1 MIKIMTA
8 PLNCQHHLF
17 SLDHQYT
24 YLNSAYMGPLAIP
37 VQQAGE
43 QALKQRA
50 FPVTLTPTDFFSHAD
65 AVRSLCAK
73 LVNADA
79 QSVALIPNA
88 AAGINIAAQNIRL
101 KAGQNIV
108 LLGEQF
114 PSNVYPWFNFRDQ
127 GIEVK
132 FASPP
137 ALSPGQGR
145 TAAWNETLLDCID
158 ANTAVVSLEQAHWTD
173 GTLFDLVQVRQ
184 ACDKVGALLIVDA
197 TQTVGAHPFDCAT
210 IRPDLLVVHSYKSML
225 SNYGLGFA
233 VVGPRLINGKPQEES
248 WLMRKGAE
256 DFSKLVDYQ
265 DDYAAGARRF
275 DTSLRA
281 NPSLIGML
289 KASCELLLQWQP
301 ARIRQY
307 LLRIETPI
315 VAKLKAAGFSIAD
328 DGDRAANIFGIGLRS
343 GMTTDSVRKHLAE
356 KKIIVSVRGSALR
369 VSPHVYNTESDL
381 HRLADELLAL

>member
-1 MIKIMTA
+1 MTA
-8 PLNCQHHLF
+8 PLDCQGHLF

-43 QALKQRA
+43 QALKWRA
-50 FPVTLTPTDFFSHAD
+50 FPVTVTPTDFFSHAD
-65 AVRSLCAK
+65 KVRSLCAK
-73 LVNADA
+73 LVNADP

-88 AAGINIAAQNIRL
+88 AAGINIAAHNIQL

-132 FASPP
+132 FAQPP
-137 ALSPGQGR
+137 ALPPGPGR
-145 TAAWNETLLDCID
+145 CALWNQTLLDCIN
-158 ANTAVVSLEQAHWTD
+158 ANTAVVSVEQAHWTD
-173 GTLFDLVQVRQ
+173 GTLFDLVQLRQ
-184 ACDKVGALLIVDA
+184 ACDKVGALLIIDA
-197 TQTVGAHPFDCAT
+197 TQTVGAHPFDCAL
-210 IRPDLLVVHSYKSML
+210 IKPDLLVVHSYKSML

-233 VVGPRLINGKPQEES
+233 VVGSRLINGKPQEES

-256 DFSKLVDYQ
+256 DFSKLIDYQ

-281 NPSLIGML
+281 NPVLISML
-289 KASCELLLQWQP
+289 KTSCELLLQWQ
-301 ARIRQY
+301 AQRIREY
-307 LLRIETPI
+307 LLRIETP
-315 VAKLKAAGFSIAD
+315 VVSKLRAAGFTIAD
-328 DGDRAANIFGIGLRS
+328 DNDRAANIFGIGLRK
-343 GMTTDSVRKHLAE
+343 GMTTDAVRTHLAAH
-356 KKIIVSVRGSALR
+356 KIIVSVRGSSLR
-369 VSPHVYNTESDL
+369 VSPHVYNTEADL
-381 HRLADELLAL
+381 QRLADALLMLQY